1 MDALILAAGR
11 GTRMGGID
19 TPKCLLDLGGL
30 SIIQYQIKCLKNAG
44 INKIFIVTGYHSEQI
59 HLHLPN
65 DLIFI
70 HNVDFATTNN
80 LYSVWTAKN
89 SLDDDFICIYGD
101 LLFDKNI
108 LNNCMQDQNEIC
120 LVIEKNVRDETM
132 KVKIKNNLIT
142 QLSKNI
148 SNQNADGNFIGMAK
162 FKKSISSLFFN
173 EIDILVKNKNFDF
186 YYTSAI
192 ESMIKNN
199 QKINYIDTKNLNWMD
214 IDEKNEFEDAK
225 KLFRK
230 MSEINF

>member
-11 GTRMGGID
+11 GTRMSGID
-19 TPKCLLDLGGL
+19 TPKCLLDIGGS
-30 SIIQYQIKCLKNAG
+30 SIIQYQIKCLKNVG

-59 HLHLPN
+59 HSHLS
-65 DLIFI
+65 DDVIFI

-89 SLDDDFICIYGD
+89 SLVDDFICIYGD
-101 LLFDKNI
+101 LLFDEKI
-108 LNNCMQDQNEIC
+108 LDNCMKDQNDVC

-132 KVKIKNNLIT
+132 KVKTKNNLIT

-148 SNQNADGNFIGMAK
+148 SNQSADGNFIGMAK
-162 FKKSISSLFFN
+162 FKKSVLSLFFN

-199 QKINYIDTKNLNWMD
+199 QKINYVDTKNLTWMD
-214 IDEKNEFEDAK
+214 IDEKNELEEAK
-225 KLFRK
+225 ILFNK
-230 MSEINF
+230 MSEANS